1 MGSFVAAHLE
11 AKGGGVATADLVI
24 VYCEGQVLG
33 GVVVGLAAGLADTDV
48 LCHACLLC
56 VERGPPI
63 MMALHNVHVARNDS
77 DCHTLDVWMDGFEG
91 HIPIRF
97 GKWGR

>member
-1 MGSFVAAHLE
+1 
-11 AKGGGVATADLVI
+11 
-24 VYCEGQVLG
+24 
-33 GVVVGLAAGLADTDV
+33 
-48 LCHACLLC
+48 
-56 VERGPPI
+56 